1 MDLTATNHSVT
12 MSSGFKIPLMGIGT
26 YGDPRTTPKGTAYES
41 VKLAIEI
48 GYRHIDG
55 ALVYFN
61 EHEVG
66 QAIREKIADGTVKRE
81 DIFYCGKLWN
91 TFHPPEL
98 VRPALERTL
107 KTLQLE
113 YVDLYII
120 ELPMAF
126 KPGDTFYPKDENG
139 KIVYHETDL
148 CATWEALEA
157 CIDAGLTKS
166 LGVSNFNKR
175 QLELILNKPG
185 LKYKPVTNQIE
196 CHPYFTQ
203 PKMMQ
208 YCKQNDI
215 IIVGYSPLG
224 TSRDPSWVNL
234 KNPPL
239 LEDKLL
245 VAIAKKYNKNTA
257 QIALRF
263 NVQRGV
269 VVIPKSFSPKRIK
282 ENFEIFD
289 FFLTDDEMRAIEVTG
304 CLPVKSKVLYCSRG
318 ESPTAHTCVFPAPT
332 SNTTPQV
339 IIKP

>member
-1 MDLTATNHSVT
+1 MALTAESHSVT
-12 MSSGFKIPLMGIGT
+12 LSDGFKIPLMGLGT
-26 YGDPRTTPKGTAYES
+26 YGDPRMTPKGTACES
-41 VKLAIEI
+41 VKYAIDV

-107 KTLQLE
+107 KTLELD

-120 ELPMAF
+120 ELPLAF
-126 KPGDTFYPKDENG
+126 KPGDVFYPKDENG
-139 KIVYHETDL
+139 QYVYHDTDL

-157 CIDAGLTKS
+157 CKDAGLTKS

-185 LKYKPVTNQIE
+185 LKHKPVTNQIE

-203 PKMMQ
+203 PKMMEF
-208 YCKQNDI
+208 CKKNDI

-234 KNPPL
+234 ESPPL
-239 LEDKLL
+239 LEDELL
-245 VAIAKKYNKNTA
+245 VSIANKYKKTSA
-257 QIALRF
+257 QVALRF

-269 VVIPKSFSPKRIK
+269 VVIPKSFSMKRIK

-289 FFLTDDEMRAIEVTG
+289 FSLTDDEMKAIEGLNKNIRFVE
-304 CLPVKSKVLYCSRG
+304 LLMWSDHPEY
-318 ESPTAHTCVFPAPT
+318 PFHDDF
-332 SNTTPQV
+332 
-339 IIKP
+339 